1 MELSEVENMYIFH
14 IMKMEAKIRECATF
28 FFAAEF
34 ITLREP
40 GTEEG
45 QLLFSLFHGAKSLI
59 FRCRFQGPDCPWFTC
74 QVGTGRYCQMHFHS
88 WTKPKFE
95 S

>member
-1 MELSEVENMYIFH
+1 
-14 IMKMEAKIRECATF
+14 MKRKAKIKECATF

-45 QLLFSLFHGAKSLI
+45 QLLFKGAKSLI

-74 QVGTGRYCQMHFHS
+74 QVGTGRYCQLHFHFLD
-88 WTKPKFE
+88 KARI
-95 S
+95 

>member
-14 IMKMEAKIRECATF
+14 IMKMEAKIRECAKF

-74 QVGTGRYCQMHFHS
+74 QVGTGMYCQIHFHFLD
-88 WTKPKFE
+88 KARI
-95 S
+95 